1 MREAAAADLAALIAA
16 VEQDL
21 PRRSAGSHGAAGA
34 AILYLVAATSHL
46 AEGWRERV
54 PRLELGGSPGAAP
67 ALAEVVRR
75 AGPSCGVPVVWE
87 SPADVIPLPGG
98 WEERARP
105 VPRDF
110 RAPGGALTVLH
121 FDPYSVVLRLVARGD
136 ERDYLAALQYLQ
148 RGWVEMG
155 ELERMLG
162 EVLPR
167 CTSETLAQD
176 PAEFRRK
183 FRGLRQVAVMNAALR
198 RPDDNPDNLD
208 RVSRGLHTR
217 PSISDA

>member
-16 VEQDL
+16 AEQDL
-21 PRRSAGSHGAAGA
+21 LRGSAGSHGAAGA

-75 AGPSCGVPVVWE
+75 AGLSCHVPVVWE
-87 SPADVIPLPGG
+87 SPAAVIPLPGG